1 MNWTDEELERQA
13 RKWGEEKAS
22 LPPAFEERVLAA
34 LGTEDERLR
43 GRDGA
48 RRSPWG
54 AAEDTSRRG
63 VGGIGGI
70 GNWWRAAAA
79 AVILVG
85 MGAAGFAVKSNTQAA
100 PGETQGALIAA
111 EGLDEVRA
119 AERQY
124 ASAIARLEANA
135 GPILA
140 RAGDPTTP
148 PREAALLTGY
158 RNRLRSVDRA
168 IENLRFHL
176 ETNPY
181 HAKTRAALL
190 KTYGEKSELLNA
202 ILTMRR
208 GA

>member
-13 RKWGEEKAS
+13 RKWGEENAS
-22 LPPAFEERVLAA
+22 LPAAFEKRVLAA
-34 LGTEDERLR
+34 LAEESARRTERES
-43 GRDGA
+43 A
-48 RRSPWG
+48 RRSRW
-54 AAEDTSRRG
+54 AAADDSAG
-63 VGGIGGI
+63 QDGGSGGLRT
-70 GNWWRAAAA
+70 WWRAAAA
-79 AVILVG
+79 AAVLVG
-85 MGAAGFAVKSNTQAA
+85 MGGAGLVVKTNTQAA
-100 PGETQGALIAA
+100 PGATQGALIAA

-124 ASAIARLEANA
+124 ASAIARLEASA

-140 RAGDPTTP
+140 RAGDPATP

-190 KTYGEKSELLNA
+190 KTYGEKSEVLNA